1 MVSRRQQDKAF
12 AKARQS
18 LEQTDLELNPDIEPL
33 LHDSEQETNS
43 VQEQEQELVE
53 AYKLGAGTDIVTI
66 MGHEVRYHVLN
77 MKQEL
82 QAHSLCKSVK
92 DTDAYTM
99 ALQTA
104 YFALAIDSIDG
115 EMFYESI
122 VENATEPSERWK
134 AALKYYRP
142 FIEAFFEKYAEF
154 RNEQNEKFEFLM
166 PYHYSGLVFNL
177 HSTASN

>member
-1 MVSRRQQDKAF
+1 MVSKRQQDKAF

-18 LEQTDLELNPDIEPL
+18 LEQTDSELNPDVEPL
-33 LHDSEQETNS
+33 IQDSEQKADS

-53 AYKLGAGTDIVTI
+53 AYKLGAGTDIVTV

-92 DTDAYTM
+92 DTDAYSM

-104 YFALAIDSIDG
+104 YFALAVDSIDG
-115 EMFYESI
+115 EQFYASI

-154 RNEQNEKFEFLM
+154 RNEQNEKLERL
-166 PYHYSGLVFNL
+166 GK
-177 HSTASN
+177 